1 MNTPCPGP
9 GQPHTRAPGKYLCR
23 PCWNQLPPAARDTL
37 NRRGPGAI
45 SRLRSLLDQLRNG
58 TPPADIKIPN

>member
-9 GQPHTRAPGKYLCR
+9 GQPHTRAPRMYLCR
-23 PCWNQLPPAARDTL
+23 PCWNALPPAARTAL

-45 SRLRSLLDQLRNG
+45 RRLQQLLDQLRNG
-58 TPPADIKIPN
+58 RPLDQVHIE